1 MEEFKNKY
9 TNVELVET
17 NDLVDIYVAINN
29 ETQEK
34 VNLKVL
40 KSQSHNMK
48 YINDIYYE
56 INELKDLR
64 HENLIGI
71 NQISSFVENNVTY
84 HYVETEYFA
93 NRTLWN
99 KMVFTKFSY
108 RQSLE
113 IIKQVIEGL
122 KEFNY
127 KGLNYETLTA
137 ENIFINPK
145 DEVKVDILSYIL
157 QKYDDSEEISQYDEF
172 DEGRDKDLY
181 AIGLILYQLIT
192 KDYNLK
198 LKKLKKYVDDE
209 EIFNII
215 YSLITKKLDYRY
227 ENFNEVILDINACL
241 AYLPMDT
248 IKDSEQIEYNEFED
262 DYEEYKSSQN
272 RSKLIKRLCACAAA
286 LLIVVGGVKAIGL
299 FNKDDNEA
307 KAPTNIVKEEEP
319 VEEEVAEEVAEE
331 EPVEEE
337 TETDVADNSYVEPT
351 NTYTYSNDYNTNANS
366 GNNYNNNTVERPN
379 YNNNNSNSN
388 NNNSNSNNN
397 SNNSNNNNSNNNTN
411 NGNGTNNDN
420 TNNNDNNDT
429 TVPPS
434 NDNESS
440 NPGDGGVDN
449 GDGETT
455 TPTPT
460 PDPTPDTGD
469 NSGVSEEN
477 QNPQVNQEIQ

>member
-1 MEEFKNKY
+1 MLFR
-9 TNVELVET
+9 
-17 NDLVDIYVAINN
+17 
-29 ETQEK
+29 
-34 VNLKVL
+34 
-40 KSQSHNMK
+40 S
-48 YINDIYYE
+48 
-56 INELKDLR
+56 
-64 HENLIGI
+64 
-71 NQISSFVENNVTY
+71 
-84 HYVETEYFA
+84 
-93 NRTLWN
+93 
-99 KMVFTKFSY
+99 
-108 RQSLE
+108 
-113 IIKQVIEGL
+113 
-122 KEFNY
+122 
-127 KGLNYETLTA
+127 
-137 ENIFINPK
+137 
-145 DEVKVDILSYIL
+145 L

-227 ENFNEVILDINACL
+227 ENFNEVISDINACL

-299 FNKDDNEA
+299 FNKDDNET

-319 VEEEVAEEVAEE
+319 VEEELLEEVAEE

-429 TVPPS
+429 TVSPS